1 MAFVNREEAGRQLAE
16 ALRFLHR
23 EPDPLILAIPRGGV
37 VVGYQVGRILE
48 LPLDLFLVRKIGAPF
63 NPELALGAVTVMG
76 DVVVDEALVRDL
88 GVRRNYLEQEITRQ
102 REALARR
109 ASLYRGDRPLP
120 ALEGRTLVL
129 VDDGAATGSTML
141 AGLRALRQQKPAKL
155 IAALPVASD
164 IAIPRLKEAADQ
176 VVCLLVPE
184 LFWAVGAYYLN
195 FEQVSDEE
203 VIRLLE
209 EAWRREEAKPSGGSY
224 DNAER

>member
-23 EPDPLILAIPRGGV
+23 EPDPLILAIPRGGI
-37 VVGYQVGRILE
+37 VVGYQVARTLD

-88 GVRRNYLEQEITRQ
+88 GVRWDYLEQEIARQ

-109 ASLYRGDRPLP
+109 ATLYRGDRPLP
-120 ALEGRTLVL
+120 TLEGRTLVL

-141 AGLRALRQQKPAKL
+141 AGLQALRQQKPAQL

-164 IAIPRLKEAADQ
+164 IAIARLKEAADR

-184 LFWAVGAYYLN
+184 LFWAVGAYYLD

-203 VIRLLE
+203 VIRLLD
-209 EAWRREEAKPSGGSY
+209 EAWRRDEVRSSGGPD
-224 DNAER
+224 DNADR